1 MDSAN
6 PDLATG
12 EAAADELLGLHR
24 ARPDAYPV
32 LLETVAQLPGQPSH
46 SLLLAAPGERLV
58 LHGDGRLEGPG
69 RGGGFLTRLDDWW
82 RAAKAPSPGDLP
94 FAGGWF
100 LLLGYELAG
109 EIEPVLRLPRDPQAI
124 VAVAWRMHA
133 AIWHEHASGRTGFVA
148 EPGHEARVA
157 HMRADLAALGGASL
171 PAGPLALDVLE
182 DDPAEYLAAVEQALG
197 HIAAGDVYQANL
209 SRRWQARLRP
219 GTTAADV
226 YARLRRSN
234 PAPFAGLADLGSL
247 AVASSS
253 PERLVRVRGGQIET
267 RPIAGTRPRGQG
279 QDDHAIRELVDHPKE
294 RAEHVMLIDLERN
307 DLGRLCKPGTVR
319 VDEYMTVESYTHVH
333 HIVSNVRGELE
344 EQATPAAV
352 IRALFP
358 GGTITGCPKVR
369 CMQLIAEL
377 EGRPRGLYTG
387 AMGYLAGDGSMDLN
401 ILIRSISIQNGLAD
415 LRAGAGIV
423 ADSNPLRE
431 LEETRAKA
439 RGVLR
444 ALAEDGRCGS

>member
-1 MDSAN
+1 MDSAT

-12 EAAADELLGLHR
+12 AAAADALLELHR
-24 ARPDAYPV
+24 VRPEAYPV
-32 LLETVAQLPGQPSH
+32 LLETAAQLPGQPSH
-46 SLLLAAPGERLV
+46 SLLLAGPGERLV

-69 RGGGFLTRLDDWW
+69 RGSSFLARLDDWW
-82 RAAKAPSPGDLP
+82 RAAQAPAPGDVP

-100 LLLGYELAG
+100 LLLGYELAA
-109 EIEPVLRLPRDPQAI
+109 EVEPVLSLPRDPQAV

-148 EPGHEARVA
+148 EPGHEALLVR
-157 HMRADLAALGGASL
+157 MRADLGTSRGAPL
-171 PAGPLALDVLE
+171 AGGPLALDVAE
-182 DDPAEYLAAVEQALG
+182 DDPADYLAAVEQALG

-219 GTTAADV
+219 GATAADV

-234 PAPFAGLADLGSL
+234 PAPFAGLADLGGL

-253 PERLVRVRGGQIET
+253 PERLVRVRNGLIET

-279 QDDHAIRELVDHPKE
+279 HDERAIRELVAHPKE

-307 DLGRLCKPGTVR
+307 DLGRLCKPGSVR
-319 VDEYMTVESYTHVH
+319 VDEYMTVESYAHVH
-333 HIVSNVRGELE
+333 HIVSNVQGELDA
-344 EQATPAAV
+344 QATPAAV

-401 ILIRSISIQNGLAD
+401 ILIRSISIENGHAD

-423 ADSNPLRE
+423 ADSMPLRE

-444 ALAEDGRCGS
+444 ALVEGG